1 MNDVW
6 ITGDGDAVRVKDM
19 TNSHLC
25 NALRWLERTT
35 FQNCGGSMDETESFW
50 VEEIEGTDHQMYPIM
65 VAEARKRRLIWNK
78 EEDKRAR
85 KRATKIVQQYEQA
98 TKQQATK
105 QQCIELRLYAVTWET
120 EKRVHFGSVKET
132 RTEII
137 VAPNADTAK
146 NTILNTYGWKKN
158 VVTVREVG
166 RYSVPVTTAL

>member
-19 TNSHLC
+19 TDRHLS
-25 NALRWLERTT
+25 NTLRWLERST
-35 FQNCGGSMDETESFW
+35 FQDCTGDMGGSDTFN
-50 VEEIEGTDHQMYPIM
+50 VEEIEGTDHQIYPIM
-65 VAEARKRRLIWNK
+65 VAEARKRGLIWNEK
-78 EEDKRAR
+78 EAR
-85 KRATKIVQQYEQA
+85 RVKQEIVEMQRRHEMTKKEQ
-98 TKQQATK
+98 
-105 QQCIELRLYAVTWET
+105 CVELRQYAVTWET
-120 EKRVHFGSVKET
+120 GKRGNFSTVKET

-146 NTILNTYGWKKN
+146 NIILNTYGWEKN